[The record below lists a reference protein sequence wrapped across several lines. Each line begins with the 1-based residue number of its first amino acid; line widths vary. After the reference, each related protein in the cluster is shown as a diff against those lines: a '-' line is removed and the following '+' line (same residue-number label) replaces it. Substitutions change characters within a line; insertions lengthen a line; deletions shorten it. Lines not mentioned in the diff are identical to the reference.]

1 MNIPLKYSQDF
12 YVNRLVTEW
21 LAHEKIIVA
30 CDIDDTL
37 LPYNESQVKQC
48 EETVRVL
55 KDAAVE
61 GILLICNTAR
71 EEAKHAG
78 TMLAI
83 RELGLNPTCVNKMP
97 ENWEL
102 SIGLSGKIYANIYL
116 DDRGGLVQALN
127 HLSTATQKVKEI
139 REQIKLKTEL

>member
-30 CDIDDTL
+30 CDLDDTIF
-37 LPYNESQVKQC
+37 PYNESQAKQC
-48 EETVRVL
+48 EKTIKVL
-55 KDAAVE
+55 KYAATE
-61 GILLICNTAR
+61 GIILIGNTAR
-71 EEAKHAG
+71 EPEKLIHSIQD
-78 TMLAI
+78 MEDI
-83 RELGLNPTCVNKMP
+83 GLDPESINIMP
-97 ENWEL
+97 ESWML
-102 SIGLSGKIYANIYL
+102 DIGRSGKIYANIYL

-139 REQIKLKTEL
+139 REQIKLNTKL